1 MAASACSL
9 LRAHGHLTK
18 KSYAERIC
26 SMEDVRKFVTTCY
39 PTLNI
44 DMYSTDQVVDA
55 GNTSGA
61 SQWAVVQSADKSG
74 LVDGCYGHVNQPGLY
89 FRRMIF
95 SHLLD
100 STRLLFIVHTANSDG
115 LYSEYYSWRLLPF
128 MRS

>member
-44 DMYSTDQVVDA
+44 DMYSADQVVDA
-55 GNTSGA
+55 DNTSGA
-61 SQWAVVQSADKSG
+61 SQ
-74 LVDGCYGHVNQPGLY
+74 
-89 FRRMIF
+89 
-95 SHLLD
+95 
-100 STRLLFIVHTANSDG
+100 
-115 LYSEYYSWRLLPF
+115 
-128 MRS
+128 